1 MAIDE
6 GGEVNLLLR
15 DIKMMSEEIMH
26 DLMDVDGTLEK
37 LHQQALNEGLD
48 TVELANAI
56 RDIRVRIGSIEREES
71 EELEAEDITQS
82 LLEKLTDVIEKC
94 LK

>member
-15 DIKMMSEEIMH
+15 DIKLMSEDIMH
-26 DLMDVDGTLEK
+26 DLMDVDSKLEK
-37 LHQQALNEGLD
+37 LHQRAMNESLD
-48 TVELANAI
+48 VVELADEI
-56 RDIRVRIGSIEREES
+56 RNVRVMIGGLEREET

-82 LLEKLTDVIEKC
+82 LLEKLSDLIEKC